1 MVKKYLIAV
10 LLWFGFGLAQAT
22 EITAYLTPKKVPLNE
37 SFQLVFEAKG
47 DLDDEPDW
55 QPLEKNFEIISNS
68 RSQQISIING
78 SSSRSVRWQLTLM
91 AKRTGLLMV
100 PSIAFGHD
108 DSPAQVVEVS
118 KPSQQQAG
126 TTNSNVFVEL
136 VADKKQVYLQ
146 QQVLLT
152 VKLWR
157 RINLSSATLS
167 EPKLSGVDA
176 VIERLGEDR
185 EFEQFS
191 QGQRYKVIE
200 RRYALFPQQ
209 SGQMQIEPITF
220 QGSVVER
227 RGFFDPFSGAGK
239 QIVKRSNALT
249 LEVQG
254 IPAQAQGGAWLPSK
268 RLQLLESWPQT
279 PVTVKVGE
287 SLTRTVAVMAEGL
300 TAAQLPDLALS
311 LPEGLR
317 AYPDQPL
324 LKDQQ
329 SESDITG
336 LRQQKLALVA
346 QKVGE
351 YRLPA
356 IELKWWNSDTLRLET
371 ARLPERLIQ
380 VVAAKGE
387 ISASEKTEEADTDL
401 IPSAETVRAVP
412 VELVKERNPVW
423 FWLSLF
429 LAFGWLVTLI
439 LCWLRRNK
447 IDRSQGL
454 KKVPIKA
461 PLLLKKVQK
470 VALANQ
476 AQECKTL
483 LLQWAKLQWPTLSLG
498 SLAAVA
504 EQVSEP
510 LKSAILNL
518 NRTVYHGESAWQGA
532 ALQQALKTFV
542 MEKKSVKKESAA
554 LSPLYPTA

>member
-1 MVKKYLIAV
+1 MVKTYLIAV
-10 LLWFGFGLAQAT
+10 LLWFGFGLAQAA
-22 EITAYLTPKKVPLNE
+22 EITSYLTSKKVPLNE

-91 AKRTGLLMV
+91 AKRIGLLMV
-100 PSIAFGHD
+100 PSIAFGRD

-118 KPSQQQAG
+118 QPSQQQAG
-126 TTNSNVFVEL
+126 TTNANVFVEL

-157 RINLSSATLS
+157 RVNLSSATLS
-167 EPKLSGVDA
+167 EPTLSGVDA

-185 EFEQFS
+185 EFEQFR
-191 QGQRYKVIE
+191 QGQRYKIIE

-249 LEVQG
+249 LEVKG
-254 IPAQAQGGAWLPSK
+254 IPAQAQGLAWLPSQQV
-268 RLQLLESWPQT
+268 QLLESWPQT
-279 PVTVKVGE
+279 SVTMRVGE

-300 TAAQLPDLALS
+300 TAAQLPDLEMS

-317 AYPDQPL
+317 AYPDQPI

-329 SESDITG
+329 SESGITG

-356 IELKWWNSDTLRLET
+356 IELQWWNNDSQRLQV

-387 ISASEKTEEADTDL
+387 ISASEKTQEADTAL
-401 IPSAETVRAVP
+401 MPSAETVQAVP
-412 VELVKERNPVW
+412 LKVAKKRDSVW

-439 LCWLRRNK
+439 LCCLRRGK
-447 IDRSQGL
+447 VDRSQCS
-454 KKVPIKA
+454 KKVPTNTRQ
-461 PLLLKKVQK
+461 LLKKVQK
-470 VALANQ
+470 AAINNQ

-483 LLQWAKLQWPTLSLG
+483 LLQWAKLRWLQRSSG
-498 SLAAVA
+498 SLTAVA
-504 EQVSEP
+504 ERLPDP
-510 LKSAILNL
+510 LKGAVLELNCAL
-518 NRTVYHGESAWQGA
+518 YQGNVAWQGVT
-532 ALQQALKTFV
+532 LQQALKTFV
-542 MEKKSVKKESAA
+542 MEKKSAKKESST
-554 LSPLYPTA
+554 LSPLYPTE